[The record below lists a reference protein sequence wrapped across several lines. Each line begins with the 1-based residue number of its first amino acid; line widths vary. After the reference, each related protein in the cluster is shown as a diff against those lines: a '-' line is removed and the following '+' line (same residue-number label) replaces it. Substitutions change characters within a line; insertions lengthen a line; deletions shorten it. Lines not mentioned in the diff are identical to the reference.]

1 MSNNTPPRI
10 YNKAGQRVQ
19 VQDKSWYT
27 VQASGDAEQRT
38 IEVFVYGEIGYWGI
52 TASQFVQDLRAMDD
66 GVSPVIVAFNS
77 VGGDLFDGL
86 AMHNAL
92 SRLGERCTGRID
104 ALAASAAS
112 VAVCGAHKVVIASNA
127 MLMIHN
133 PWTYAAGD
141 ADSFRKVADVLDQTM
156 EAIIAAYKS
165 KAPDINEEALRDMVA
180 AETWLTA
187 SEAVALGLADEVG
200 DGIQVK
206 ACLGQGSV
214 MQRYQH
220 TPAELLAQ
228 LDDEAVNVL
237 TDCEAT
243 PDQSEEAPEPAP
255 ELEPHDPTA
264 PVVDSA
270 KLALMITQRCAESGI
285 SNLVAPLLSSTKL
298 ESEEIVQAGLTR
310 AKAVHDLCVAARL
323 PEFSAEYVAA
333 GLDAPA
339 VRARLFDKIVSSG
352 NGFEIDNS
360 LPLNQ
365 DPAPKVLAKQPD
377 PPSIW
382 AARQA
387 AHVGPSKSAKG
398 ARA

>member
-1 MSNNTPPRI
+1 MSKNTPPRI
-10 YNKAGQRVQ
+10 YNKAGRRVP
-19 VQDKSWYT
+19 VQDKSWYA
-27 VQASGDAEQRT
+27 VHASGEATERV
-38 IEVFVYGEIGYWGI
+38 IEVFVYGEIGTWGI
-52 TASQFVQDLRAMDD
+52 TASQFMQDLRAVDD
-66 GVSPVIVAFNS
+66 GVSPVIAAFNS
-77 VGGDLFDGL
+77 IGGDLFDGL
-86 AMHNAL
+86 AMHNTL
-92 SRLGERCTGRID
+92 SRLGERCTARID

-156 EAIIAAYKS
+156 EAIIAAYKA
-165 KAPDINEEALRDMVA
+165 KAPDIDEVELRGLVA

-200 DGIQVK
+200 DGVPVK
-206 ACLGQGSV
+206 ACLGQGGV

-228 LDDEAVNVL
+228 LD
-237 TDCEAT
+237 
-243 PDQSEEAPEPAP
+243 EAPDLAP
-255 ELEPHDPTA
+255 EVEPNDPLA

-270 KLALMITQRCAESGI
+270 KLALMITQRCAEAGI
-285 SNLVAPLLSSTKL
+285 SNLVAPLLSSTQL

-323 PEFSAEYVAA
+323 PELSVEYVTA

-360 LPLNQ
+360 LPLND
-365 DPAPKVLAKQPD
+365 DPAPKVQAKQPD

-387 AHVGPSKSAKG
+387 AHAGQSNSAKG

>member
-1 MSNNTPPRI
+1 MSKNTPPRI
-10 YNKAGQRVQ
+10 YNKAGQRVP
-19 VQDKSWYT
+19 VQDKSWYA
-27 VQASGDAEQRT
+27 VHASGEATERV
-38 IEVFVYGEIGYWGI
+38 IEVFVYGEIGTWGI
-52 TASQFVQDLRAMDD
+52 TASQFMQDLRAVDD
-66 GVSPVIVAFNS
+66 GVSPVIAAFNS
-77 VGGDLFDGL
+77 IGGDLFDGL
-86 AMHNAL
+86 AMHNTL
-92 SRLGERCTGRID
+92 SRLGERCTARID

-156 EAIIAAYKS
+156 EAIIAAYKA
-165 KAPDINEEALRDMVA
+165 KAPDIDEAELRGLVA

-200 DGIQVK
+200 DGVQVK
-206 ACLGQGSV
+206 ACLGQGGV

-228 LDDEAVNVL
+228 LDEL
-237 TDCEAT
+237 PE
-243 PDQSEEAPEPAP
+243 PDSEPAP
-255 ELEPHDPTA
+255 NDPPKLVT
-264 PVVDSA
+264 DSA
-270 KLALMITQRCAESGI
+270 KLALLITQRCAEAGI
-285 SNLVAPLLSSTKL
+285 SNLVAPLLSSTQL
-298 ESEEIVQAGLTR
+298 ESEEVVQAGLTR

-323 PEFSAEYVAA
+323 PELSHEYVAA
-333 GLDAPA
+333 GLDEPA

-360 LPLNQ
+360 VPLDD
-365 DPAPKVLAKQPD
+365 DPAPKVQAKQPN
-377 PPSIW
+377 PTSIW

-387 AHVGPSKSAKG
+387 AHAGQSNSAKG

>member
-1 MSNNTPPRI
+1 MSKNTPPRI
-10 YNKAGQRVQ
+10 YNKAGQQVA
-19 VQDKSWYT
+19 VQDKSWYA
-27 VQASGDAEQRT
+27 VHASGEATERV
-38 IEVFVYGEIGYWGI
+38 IEVFVYGEIGTWGI
-52 TASQFVQDLRAMDD
+52 TASQFMQDLRAIDD
-66 GVSPVIVAFNS
+66 GVSPVIAAFNS
-77 VGGDLFDGL
+77 IGGDLFDGL
-86 AMHNAL
+86 AMHNTL
-92 SRLGERCTGRID
+92 SRLGERCTARID

-156 EAIIAAYKS
+156 EAIIAAYKA
-165 KAPDINEEALRDMVA
+165 KAPDIDEAELRGLVA

-200 DGIQVK
+200 DGVQVK
-206 ACLGQGSV
+206 ACLGQGGV

-228 LDDEAVNVL
+228 LD
-237 TDCEAT
+237 
-243 PDQSEEAPEPAP
+243 EAPEPAP
-255 ELEPHDPTA
+255 ELETPAPA
-264 PVVDSA
+264 PVADSA
-270 KLALMITQRCAESGI
+270 KLALLITQRCAEAGI
-285 SNLVAPLLSSTKL
+285 SNLVAPLLSSTQL

-323 PEFSAEYVAA
+323 PELSAEYVTA

-360 LPLNQ
+360 VPLND
-365 DPAPKVLAKQPD
+365 DPAPKVQAKQPD

-387 AHVGPSKSAKG
+387 AHAGQSNSAKG